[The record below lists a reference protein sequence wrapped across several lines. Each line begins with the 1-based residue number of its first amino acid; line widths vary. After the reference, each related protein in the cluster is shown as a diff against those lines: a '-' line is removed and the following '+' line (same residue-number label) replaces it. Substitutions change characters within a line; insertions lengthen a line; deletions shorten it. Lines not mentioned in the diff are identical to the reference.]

1 MRKTSSEANG
11 DVKTREKKS
20 SDDSKKS
27 QFLQDMARRSLEV
40 PTDFLDKIEEEKKSS
55 NSSSL
60 SKKYPFNR
68 TTTPNTLR
76 EHLKETLARNLGSS
90 TDLAETIHAIRDD
103 EILDTFNIDSEN
115 IETPP
120 VQRRGQFRHKNLRLP
135 EQEDD
140 NESDIGSD
148 FAGRR
153 KNHKFKTISGDG
165 RPLGDRELA
174 MKKKRASNTDL
185 SEGRRSTTDLEDELG
200 SGLFDRFSSARKTLN
215 RSSIRK
221 KKDED
226 TVSLSE
232 SLERKSDSSNWR
244 NKLANRF
251 RKSVVENDL
260 EDMERLHGLQSKEE
274 PALRREASDYLGQQ
288 TPMTEPTRR
297 KPFNFDEGNSDKS
310 DKKYPSGDRSTS
322 SRLTRNGST
331 RKEVGDSKSSARK
344 SSYIMPGDYDSELV
358 DGKYVTS
365 VPIINV
371 EQAEGQG
378 SGNIRPGHSLKDLKK
393 PVTRKNSLIERLS
406 KSKEPRAGAAGGNSN
421 VFDRLSNGRS
431 ASRTNLNSS
440 RPSLASEARSSTSSL
455 ARGSTPSR
463 ATSLPPDKPRTALN
477 KIKDLSKDITKNLRK
492 GKEEGLSSSVSVIQ
506 PRNSS
511 SLFSDRER
519 KPMSNLNGGSNPS
532 INSSTRSLNKS
543 ATLNATRQN
552 QRSTENVRNA
562 RNVTNSNTNGTAATI
577 SRIGNKQ
584 PTSSKENLSRS
595 SSSASRSSVT
605 NSMSRNG
612 SVRTGVT
619 SPTTVSSS
627 TTKHHTLPLPRS
639 KSTTLKNDDIP
650 SYMKPTAARTKKVLG
665 GSTEPQFAVRK
676 TSTTKM
682 TTSSRVTPVA
692 PRPSRR

>member
-1 MRKTSSEANG
+1 MR
-11 DVKTREKKS
+11 RKKS
-20 SDDSKKS
+20 T
-27 QFLQDMARRSLEV
+27 LE
-40 PTDFLDKIEEEKKSS
+40 TG
-55 NSSSL
+55 N
-60 SKKYPFNR
+60 KKYPFHR

-76 EHLKETLARNLGSS
+76 EHLKETLTRNLGSS

-120 VQRRGQFRHKNLRLP
+120 IQRRAFRHKSFRLS

-174 MKKKRASNTDL
+174 MKKKRASNNDL
-185 SEGRRSTTDLEDELG
+185 SEGRKSATDLEDELG

-232 SLERKSDSSNWR
+232 SLDRKSDSSNWR

-251 RKSVVENDL
+251 RKSVVENEL
-260 EDMERLHGLQSKEE
+260 EEAELVGGLHSKEE

-297 KPFNFDEGNSDKS
+297 KPFNFDDGNSDKV
-310 DKKYPSGDRSTS
+310 DKKYPSSDKSTS
-322 SRLTRNGST
+322 NRLSRNGST
-331 RKEVGDSKSSARK
+331 RSKAGDSKSSARK
-344 SSYIMPGDYDSELV
+344 SSYIMAGDYDSELV

-371 EQAEGQG
+371 EQAEGQS

-406 KSKEPRAGAAGGNSN
+406 KSKEPRGGATGGNSN

-431 ASRTNLNSS
+431 ANRTNLNSS
-440 RPSLASEARSSTSSL
+440 RPSLASE

-511 SLFSDRER
+511 SMFSDRER
-519 KPMSNLNGGSNPS
+519 KPMSNLNGGSNP
-532 INSSTRSLNKS
+532 
-543 ATLNATRQN
+543 
-552 QRSTENVRNA
+552 
-562 RNVTNSNTNGTAATI
+562 G
-577 SRIGNKQ
+577 
-584 PTSSKENLSRS
+584 
-595 SSSASRSSVT
+595 
-605 NSMSRNG
+605 
-612 SVRTGVT
+612 
-619 SPTTVSSS
+619 
-627 TTKHHTLPLPRS
+627 
-639 KSTTLKNDDIP
+639 
-650 SYMKPTAARTKKVLG
+650 
-665 GSTEPQFAVRK
+665 
-676 TSTTKM
+676 
-682 TTSSRVTPVA
+682 
-692 PRPSRR
+692 